1 MNNLS
6 TIQENVGRIN
16 EYTLFKLFDN
26 SIDKIQEKRKKIIDN
41 DTRNKLALFALFLG
55 GLLYFL
61 NFPNWFCLIAPLVSV
76 GLFIYFTPESK
87 VNELGEPMNKSIQGF
102 LDKVNYYSDMC
113 PQLFESFIELVNE
126 FNFVLSINKNNEFKN
141 YSFAKNNSDRRY
153 LNVLDTDRKDNV
165 QELKNN
171 YSRLEII
178 RNEILSTFE
187 SFGNSINNKEML
199 SDHYTLCIELENI
212 LNEIM
217 INKLTEI
224 QIELTQRHENTM
236 EEHFTY
242 VNPEEY

>member
-87 VNELGEPMNKSIQGF
+87 VNELGEPMNKNIQGF

-126 FNFVLSINKNNEFKN
+126 FNFVLSINKNSEFKN
-141 YSFAKNNSDRRY
+141 YSFARNNSDRRY
-153 LNVLDTDRKDNV
+153 LNVLDTDRKDNI

-199 SDHYTLCIELENI
+199 SDHYTLCIELETI